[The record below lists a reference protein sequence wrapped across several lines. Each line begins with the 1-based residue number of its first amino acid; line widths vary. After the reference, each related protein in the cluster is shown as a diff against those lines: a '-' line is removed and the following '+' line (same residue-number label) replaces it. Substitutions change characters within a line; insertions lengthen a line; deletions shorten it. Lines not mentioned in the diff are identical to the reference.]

1 MLRIASILLLSL
13 IVARAAPGQEPSAAL
28 RGSVRIPSRFRR
40 LVLLLRSYSARL
52 AISVLVLACCLP
64 SSARAQA
71 QPSEQLAAAEAA
83 LAHRDLDRAVQ
94 LATAYT
100 GRHAEDPRGWMV
112 LGRARLD
119 RSSGS
124 AEHRLQAIWAFRR
137 VVAAEPANREAWDLM
152 ARAALLLGGADGER
166 ITAEASERLLALEP
180 SDPVAWANWLKLYRG
195 RSERERM
202 RRVLAAHLDLPEARA
217 RIARLLIED
226 ERYDSANVVVDALL
240 RDDPMSPAY
249 LALRAQSAF
258 EAGDTATG
266 GQAYARALRNAAS
279 DDGGALWS
287 QVIGIASPEEI
298 RTWERGIPPPRR
310 EGFLSSFWARRNSN
324 LFAGPNA
331 RIAEHFTRLR
341 YARRMYP
348 LLHPLG
354 AYNRNDT
361 TRAAEIRPSTA
372 ETVFYLQ
379 CEAQDWADGPMR
391 ARDRARTPVEAQDAA
406 ARELSPQAAVEAAPS
421 VPTSAWVKSER
432 SLRDAHG
439 IQIPGQY
446 FQDPEYYRGDPTSG
460 LRILAIPFSSG
471 VLDVDTT
478 AARAGYN
485 LRTGLDDRGITYL
498 RFGAPR
504 RRVIGSS
511 NAVQTFCRVPDLE
524 RWDYPDI
531 GPVRFFRPSAVDIG
545 LSGGTRQTSDMLFRP
560 QNAAQFGATEAS
572 LTRDAT
578 AVAAPLDF
586 GVWLAQFAN
595 RGDPTR
601 TDVAVFATRN
611 LLAAQLA
618 AAYAEPAPP
627 ETDTLGLVVLTAAPG
642 GYVLQAHVQAG
653 DSLGRLERTAL
664 VRDFSAGRALSD
676 LLLAPSW
683 GEAAVDRAA
692 MLRRTPRDLTF
703 PVGGTIRSYAEVYGL
718 PRSSEGTARYRASY
732 QLVRTTNLARDVNR
746 DSLPEGTTFSF
757 DREGRSAGRTTIE
770 QLDITPELVP
780 PGQYLLRLTIAEP
793 GGGRAIGRAQIA
805 FEIR

>member
-1 MLRIASILLLSL
+1 MT
-13 IVARAAPGQEPSAAL
+13 AP
-28 RGSVRIPSRFRR
+28 
-40 LVLLLRSYSARL
+40 RL
-52 AISVLVLACCLP
+52 AMGVWVLTCWLP
-64 SSARAQA
+64 SSARAQT
-71 QPSEQLAAAEAA
+71 QPSEQLAAAESA

-100 GRHAEDPRGWMV
+100 GRRAEDPRGWMV
-112 LGRARLD
+112 LGKARLE

-152 ARAALLLGGADGER
+152 AQAALLLGGADGER

-195 RSERERM
+195 RGERERM
-202 RRVLAAHLDLPEARA
+202 RRVLAAHLQLPEARA

-226 ERYDSANVVVDALL
+226 ERYDSANVVLDALL

-258 EAGDTATG
+258 EAGDTASG
-266 GQAYARALRNAAS
+266 GQSYARALRFAAR
-279 DDGGALWS
+279 DEGGVLWS

-298 RTWERGIPPPRR
+298 RTWERGIVPPQR
-310 EGFLSSFWARRNSN
+310 EGFLWSFWARRNSN
-324 LFAGPNA
+324 LFAGATA

-341 YARRMYP
+341 YARKTYP

-354 AYNRNDT
+354 AYQRNDT

-372 ETVFYLQ
+372 ENVFYLQ
-379 CEAQDWADGPMR
+379 CEAQDRSNGVMR
-391 ARDRARTPVEAQDAA
+391 ATDRARTPVEAQDAA
-406 ARELSPQAAVEAAPS
+406 ARELSPQAAHEATPS
-421 VPTSAWVKSER
+421 VPTSAWIPSER
-432 SLRDAHG
+432 AIRDAHG
-439 IQIPGQY
+439 IQIPGEY
-446 FQDPEYYRGDPTSG
+446 FLDPAGG
-460 LRILAIPFSSG
+460 LRIFANPFPRS

-478 AARAGYN
+478 AARVGYN

-511 NAVQTFCRVPDLE
+511 NAEQTFCRVPDLE

-545 LSGGTRQTSDMLFRP
+545 ISGGTRQTGDMLFRP
-560 QNAAQFGATEAS
+560 QNAAQFGATAAS

-578 AVAAPLDF
+578 AVAAPLEF

-595 RGDPTR
+595 RGEPSQ

-611 LLAAQLA
+611 VLAAQLA
-618 AAYAEPAPP
+618 AAFAEPAPP
-627 ETDTLGLVVLTAAPG
+627 ETDSLGLVVLTAAPG

-664 VRDFSAGRALSD
+664 VRNFGAGHTLSD
-676 LLLAPSW
+676 LLVAPSW
-683 GEAAVDRAA
+683 GDTLFNRATILA
-692 MLRRTPRDLTF
+692 RTPRELTF
-703 PVGGTIRSYAEVYGL
+703 PTGGTIRSYAEVYGM
-718 PRSSEGTARYRASY
+718 PRSPEGTVRYRVSY
-732 QLVRTTNLARDVNR
+732 QLVRTSNLERDFRR
-746 DSLPEGTTFSF
+746 DSLAGGTTFHF
-757 DREGRSAGRTTIE
+757 DRERRYAGRTTIE
-770 QLDITPELVP
+770 WLDITPELVP
-780 PGQYLLRLTIAEP
+780 PGQYLLRLTIGEAS
-793 GGGRAIGRAQIA
+793 GGRLIGRAQIA